1 MRTSTE
7 AKEVDVTYEEFAA
20 TRLASFARYA
30 VMLTGDAHSAQDLVQ
45 ETMVRAQLHW
55 RKVSRA
61 ESPEGYVKRMM
72 VNLYIDW
79 RRGPWWRRVL
89 LRSDAGAEVRVP
101 VDLAEGAADRD
112 LVWQALARLPRQQR
126 AALVLRFYE
135 DLPDA
140 EIAEALGCT
149 VGTARGYISK
159 ALATLRTRMNP
170 GLVSGGSR

>member
-1 MRTSTE
+1 M
-7 AKEVDVTYEEFAA
+7 TYEEFAA
-20 TRLASFARYA
+20 TRLASLARYA
-30 VMLTGDAHSAQDLVQ
+30 MVLTGDTHTAQDLVQ

-61 ESPEGYVKRMM
+61 DSPEGYVKRMM
-72 VNLYIDW
+72 INLYVDW
-79 RRGPWWRRVL
+79 RRGSWWRRVL
-89 LRSDAGAEVRVP
+89 VRSDAGAEVRVSA
-101 VDLAEGAADRD
+101 DLAEGAADRD

-140 EIAEALGCT
+140 QIAEALGCT

-159 ALATLRTRMNP
+159 ALATLRTRITP